1 MSAEIFFILAGVWVL
16 GGLGIMFSLLKAKP
30 FKLLCGGVGLL
41 LYGSL
46 AAIAASMDGAM
57 LDFPALE
64 MAGNL
69 LTVFFSVISSIMIG
83 SAWSELRARY
93 QAS

>member
-1 MSAEIFFILAGVWVL
+1 MDAEIFFLLAGVWVL

-30 FKLLCGGVGLL
+30 IMLLFGGIVLL

-46 AAIAASMDGAM
+46 AAIGASMNGGHM
-57 LDFPALE
+57 NFPALE

-69 LTVFFSVISSIMIG
+69 LTVFFSVISSVMIG

-93 QAS
+93 GAS

>member
-1 MSAEIFFILAGVWVL
+1 MDAEIFFLSAGVWVL

-30 FKLLCGGVGLL
+30 VTLIFGGIGLL

-46 AAIAASMDGAM
+46 AAIGASMNVG
-57 LDFPALE
+57 LLEFTALE
-64 MAGNL
+64 LAGNL
-69 LTVFFSVISSIMIG
+69 LTVFFSVISSVMIG

-93 QAS
+93 HAS